1 MSDQGSKMEAQI
13 IVEKENPEGQV
24 KSADQPDDI
33 AELRSQLNAKVE
45 EAKSNYDRYVRQVAE
60 LDNFKKRSLREREE
74 NARYA
79 NETLVRDLLP
89 VIDNLERA
97 IAHAVG
103 GGNGKPLVEG
113 VDMVLKGFLDTLS
126 KHGVQ
131 PVAAVGLTFDP
142 AHHEALAQVEST
154 E

>member
-60 LDNFKKRSLREREE
+60 LDNFKNGRSV
-74 NARYA
+74 NARKTLGMLMKPWS
-79 NETLVRDLLP
+79 ETYS
-89 VIDNLERA
+89 
-97 IAHAVG
+97 
-103 GGNGKPLVEG
+103 PL
-113 VDMVLKGFLDTLS
+113 
-126 KHGVQ
+126 
-131 PVAAVGLTFDP
+131 
-142 AHHEALAQVEST
+142 ST
-154 E
+154 T